1 MQISS
6 VGLFGRYKDPD
17 VSTTLD
23 ALRKHLENRDISV
36 YIGDTTADN
45 ISGTRIEDSG
55 LSVAE
60 TIDLAV
66 VVGGDGT
73 MLHVARSLA
82 SYALPMIGINLGR
95 LGFLTDLSADRM
107 HEGLDELLRGEFTVD
122 ERIMLQVQISNGRD
136 NLNESI
142 ALNDVTL
149 SKGNT
154 GRMIEFETHVN
165 SEPVGRTR
173 GDGVIISTPTGS
185 TAYALSAGGPILH
198 PLLPAIVFAPICPHT
213 LGHRPMV
220 LDDSSIIELEI
231 LDLAGADGNVFID
244 GLKQLAVSGNEIIR
258 ISRAETVTRMVRINS
273 HNYFTA
279 LRSKLGWG

>member
-45 ISGTRIEDSG
+45 ITGTRIEDSG
-55 LSVAE
+55 LPVGE

-73 MLHVARSLA
+73 MLHVARGLA

-107 HEGLDELLRGEFTVD
+107 YEDMDELLRGEFTVE
-122 ERIMLQVQISNGRD
+122 ERIMLQVQISNGRKT
-136 NLNESI
+136 LNETV

-149 SKGNT
+149 TKGNT
-154 GRMIEFETHVN
+154 GRMIEFDTHVN
-165 SEPVGRTR
+165 SEPLGRTR
-173 GDGVIISTPTGS
+173 GDGVIIATPTGS

-198 PLLPAIVFAPICPHT
+198 PLLPAIVFVPICPHT

-231 LDLAGADGNVFID
+231 LDLAGADGNIFID

-273 HNYFTA
+273 HNHFTA

>member
-55 LSVAE
+55 LPVAE

-107 HEGLDELLRGEFTVD
+107 HEGLDELLRGEFTVE
-122 ERIMLQVQISNGRD
+122 ERIMLQVQISNGTD

-154 GRMIEFETHVN
+154 GRMIEFDTHVN
-165 SEPVGRTR
+165 SAPLGRTR

-258 ISRAETVTRMVRINS
+258 ISRAETVTRMVRSNS
-273 HNYFTA
+273 HNHFTA

>member
-23 ALRKHLENRDISV
+23 ALRKHLENRQISV

-45 ISGTRIEDSG
+45 ITGTRIEDSG
-55 LSVAE
+55 LPVGE

-73 MLHVARSLA
+73 MLHVARGLA

-107 HEGLDELLRGEFTVD
+107 YEDIDELLRGEFRVE
-122 ERIMLQVQISNGRD
+122 ERIMLQVQILNGRTT
-136 NLNESI
+136 LNETV
-142 ALNDVTL
+142 ALNDVSLT
-149 SKGNT
+149 KGNT
-154 GRMIEFETHVN
+154 GRMIEFDTHVN
-165 SEPVGRTR
+165 SEPLGRTR
-173 GDGVIISTPTGS
+173 GDGVIIATPTGS

-220 LDDSSIIELEI
+220 LDDSSTVELEI
-231 LDLAGADGNVFID
+231 LDLAGAEGNVFID
-244 GLKQLAVSGNEIIR
+244 GLKQLAVSGNEVIR
-258 ISRAETVTRMVRINS
+258 ISRAKTVTRMVRINS
-273 HNYFTA
+273 HNHFTA

>member
-55 LSVAE
+55 LPVAE

-244 GLKQLAVSGNEIIR
+244 GLKQLSVSGNEIIR

-273 HNYFTA
+273 HNHFTA

>member
-17 VSTTLD
+17 VGTTLD

-107 HEGLDELLRGEFTVD
+107 YEGLDELLRGEFTVD
-122 ERIMLQVQISNGRD
+122 ERIMLQVQVSNGRD

-154 GRMIEFETHVN
+154 GRMIEFDTHVN

-185 TAYALSAGGPILH
+185 TAYALSAGGPMLH
-198 PLLPAIVFAPICPHT
+198 PLLPAIVFTPICPHT

-273 HNYFTA
+273 HNHFTA

>member
-45 ISGTRIEDSG
+45 ITGTRIEDSG
-55 LSVAE
+55 LPVGE

-95 LGFLTDLSADRM
+95 LGFLTDLSAARM
-107 HEGLDELLRGEFTVD
+107 YEDLDELLRGEFTVE
-122 ERIMLQVQISNGRD
+122 ERIMLQIQISNGRD
-136 NLNESI
+136 NLNESV

>member
-55 LSVAE
+55 LPVAE

-107 HEGLDELLRGEFTVD
+107 HEGLDELLRGEFTVE

-154 GRMIEFETHVN
+154 GRMIEFDTHVN
-165 SEPVGRTR
+165 SAPVGRTR

-273 HNYFTA
+273 HNHFTA

>member
-17 VSTTLD
+17 VSSALD
-23 ALRKHLENRDISV
+23 AVRKHLENRNISV

-45 ISGTRIEDSG
+45 ITGTRIEDSG
-55 LSVAE
+55 LPVGE

-82 SYALPMIGINLGR
+82 SFALPMIGINLGR

-107 HEGLDELLRGEFTVD
+107 HEGMDELLRGEFTVE
-122 ERIMLQVQISNGRD
+122 ERIMLQIQISNGRD
-136 NLNESI
+136 NLNESV

-154 GRMIEFETHVN
+154 GRMIEFDTHVN
-165 SEPVGRTR
+165 SEPLGRTR

-273 HNYFTA
+273 HNHFTA

>member
-17 VSTTLD
+17 VSSALD
-23 ALRKHLENRDISV
+23 AVRKHLENRNISV

-45 ISGTRIEDSG
+45 ITGTRIEDSG
-55 LSVAE
+55 LPVGE

-107 HEGLDELLRGEFTVD
+107 HEGIDELLRGEFTVE
-122 ERIMLQVQISNGRD
+122 ERIMLQIQISNGRD
-136 NLNESI
+136 NLNESV

-154 GRMIEFETHVN
+154 GRMIEFDTHVN
-165 SEPVGRTR
+165 SEPLGRTR

-273 HNYFTA
+273 HNHFTA

>member
-17 VSTTLD
+17 VSSALD
-23 ALRKHLENRDISV
+23 AVRKHLENRNISV

-45 ISGTRIEDSG
+45 ITGTRIEDSG
-55 LSVAE
+55 LPVGE

-107 HEGLDELLRGEFTVD
+107 HEGMDELLRGEFTVE
-122 ERIMLQVQISNGRD
+122 ERIMLQIQISNGRD
-136 NLNESI
+136 NLNESV

-154 GRMIEFETHVN
+154 GRMIEFDTHVN
-165 SEPVGRTR
+165 SEPLGRTR

-273 HNYFTA
+273 HNHFTA

>member
-220 LDDSSIIELEI
+220 LDDSSVIELEI

-273 HNYFTA
+273 HNHFTA

>member
-17 VSTTLD
+17 VSSALD
-23 ALRKHLENRDISV
+23 AVRKHLENRNISV

-45 ISGTRIEDSG
+45 ITGTRIEDSG
-55 LSVAE
+55 LPVGE

-107 HEGLDELLRGEFTVD
+107 HEGMDELLRGEFTVE

-136 NLNESI
+136 NLNESV

-154 GRMIEFETHVN
+154 GRMIEFDTHVN

-273 HNYFTA
+273 HNHFTT

>member
-55 LSVAE
+55 LPVAE

-107 HEGLDELLRGEFTVD
+107 HEGLDELLRGEFTVE
-122 ERIMLQVQISNGRD
+122 ERIMLQVQISNGTD

-273 HNYFTA
+273 HNHFTA

>member
-6 VGLFGRYKDPD
+6 VGLFGRYKDPH

-23 ALRKHLENRDISV
+23 ALRKHLENRDISI

-55 LSVAE
+55 LSVDE

-154 GRMIEFETHVN
+154 GRMIEFATHVN
-165 SEPVGRTR
+165 SDPVGRTR
-173 GDGVIISTPTGS
+173 GDGGIISTPTGS

-244 GLKQLAVSGNEIIR
+244 GVKQLAVSGNEIIR

-273 HNYFTA
+273 HNHFTA

>member
-6 VGLFGRYKDPD
+6 VGLFGRYKDPN

-107 HEGLDELLRGEFTVD
+107 YEGLDELLRGEFTVD

-273 HNYFTA
+273 HNHFTA

>member
-107 HEGLDELLRGEFTVD
+107 HEGLDELLRGEFTVE

-154 GRMIEFETHVN
+154 GRMIEFDTHVN

-244 GLKQLAVSGNEIIR
+244 GVKQLAVSGNEIIR

-273 HNYFTA
+273 HNHFTA

>member
-55 LSVAE
+55 LPVAE

-73 MLHVARSLA
+73 MLHVARSMA

-273 HNYFTA
+273 HNHFTA

>member
-6 VGLFGRYKDPD
+6 VGLFGRYKDPN

-55 LSVAE
+55 LPVAE

-107 HEGLDELLRGEFTVD
+107 HEGLDELLRGEFTVE

-273 HNYFTA
+273 HNHFTA

>member
-1 MQISS
+1 
-6 VGLFGRYKDPD
+6 
-17 VSTTLD
+17 
-23 ALRKHLENRDISV
+23 
-36 YIGDTTADN
+36 
-45 ISGTRIEDSG
+45 
-55 LSVAE
+55 
-60 TIDLAV
+60 
-66 VVGGDGT
+66 
-73 MLHVARSLA
+73 
-82 SYALPMIGINLGR
+82 
-95 LGFLTDLSADRM
+95 
-107 HEGLDELLRGEFTVD
+107 
-122 ERIMLQVQISNGRD
+122 
-136 NLNESI
+136 

-154 GRMIEFETHVN
+154 GRMIEFDTHVN
-165 SEPVGRTR
+165 SEPLGRTR

-231 LDLAGADGNVFID
+231 LDLAGADGNIFID
-244 GLKQLAVSGNEIIR
+244 GLKQLPVTGNEIIR

-273 HNYFTA
+273 HNHFTA

>member
-55 LSVAE
+55 LPVAE

-73 MLHVARSLA
+73 MLHVARGLA

-107 HEGLDELLRGEFTVD
+107 HEGLDELLRGEFTVE

-154 GRMIEFETHVN
+154 GRMIEFDTHVN
-165 SEPVGRTR
+165 SEPLGRTR

-220 LDDSSIIELEI
+220 LDDSSMIELEI

-244 GLKQLAVSGNEIIR
+244 GLKKLAVSGNEIIR

-273 HNYFTA
+273 HNHFTA

>member
-17 VSTTLD
+17 VSSALD
-23 ALRKHLENRDISV
+23 AVRKHLENRDISV

-45 ISGTRIEDSG
+45 ITGTRIEDSG
-55 LSVAE
+55 LPVGE

-107 HEGLDELLRGEFTVD
+107 HEGMDELLRGEFTVE

-136 NLNESI
+136 NLNESV

-273 HNYFTA
+273 HNHFTA

>member
-17 VSTTLD
+17 VSSALD
-23 ALRKHLENRDISV
+23 AVRKHLENRNISV

-45 ISGTRIEDSG
+45 ITGTRIEDSG
-55 LSVAE
+55 LPVGE

-107 HEGLDELLRGEFTVD
+107 HEGMDELLRGEFTVE
-122 ERIMLQVQISNGRD
+122 ERIMLQIQISNGRD
-136 NLNESI
+136 NLNESV

-154 GRMIEFETHVN
+154 GRMIEFDTHVN
-165 SEPVGRTR
+165 SEPLGRTR

-220 LDDSSIIELEI
+220 LDDSSTVELEI

-244 GLKQLAVSGNEIIR
+244 GLKQLAVSGNEVIR
-258 ISRAETVTRMVRINS
+258 ISRAKTVTRMVRINS
-273 HNYFTA
+273 HNHFTA

>member
-45 ISGTRIEDSG
+45 ISDTRIEDSG
-55 LSVAE
+55 LPVAE

-73 MLHVARSLA
+73 MLHVARGLA

-107 HEGLDELLRGEFTVD
+107 HEGLDELLRGEFTVE

-154 GRMIEFETHVN
+154 GRMIEFDTHVN

-273 HNYFTA
+273 HNHFTA

>member
-55 LSVAE
+55 LPVAE

-244 GLKQLAVSGNEIIR
+244 GLKQLAISGNEIIR

-273 HNYFTA
+273 HNHFTA

>member
-17 VSTTLD
+17 VGTTLD

-55 LSVAE
+55 LPVAE

>member
-107 HEGLDELLRGEFTVD
+107 HEGLDELLRGEFTVE
-122 ERIMLQVQISNGRD
+122 ERIMLQVQISNGSE
-136 NLNESI
+136 NLNDSI

-154 GRMIEFETHVN
+154 GRMIEFDTHVN
-165 SEPVGRTR
+165 SEPLGRTR

-273 HNYFTA
+273 HNHFTA

>member
-17 VSTTLD
+17 VGTTLD

-107 HEGLDELLRGEFTVD
+107 YEGLDELLRGEFTVD

-165 SEPVGRTR
+165 SEPVGHTR

-273 HNYFTA
+273 HNHFTA

>member
-55 LSVAE
+55 LPVAE

-107 HEGLDELLRGEFTVD
+107 HEGLDELLRGEFTVE

-154 GRMIEFETHVN
+154 CRMIEFDTHVN
-165 SEPVGRTR
+165 SAPVGRTR

-273 HNYFTA
+273 HNHFTA

>member
-17 VSTTLD
+17 VSSALD
-23 ALRKHLENRDISV
+23 AVRKHLENRDISV

-45 ISGTRIEDSG
+45 ITGTRIEDSG
-55 LSVAE
+55 LPVGE

-73 MLHVARSLA
+73 MLHVARGLA

-107 HEGLDELLRGEFTVD
+107 HEGMDELLRGEFTVE

-136 NLNESI
+136 NLNESV

-154 GRMIEFETHVN
+154 GRMIEFDTHVN

-244 GLKQLAVSGNEIIR
+244 GLKQLAVSSNEIIR

-273 HNYFTA
+273 HNHFTT

>member
-55 LSVAE
+55 LPVAE

-107 HEGLDELLRGEFTVD
+107 YEGLDELLRGEFTVE

-154 GRMIEFETHVN
+154 GRMIEFDTHVN
-165 SEPVGRTR
+165 SESVGRTR

-273 HNYFTA
+273 HNHFTA

>member
-17 VSTTLD
+17 VGTTLD

-258 ISRAETVTRMVRINS
+258 ISRAKTVTRMVRINS
-273 HNYFTA
+273 HNHFTA

>member
-17 VSTTLD
+17 VSSALD
-23 ALRKHLENRDISV
+23 AVRKHLENRDISV

-45 ISGTRIEDSG
+45 ITGTRIEDSG
-55 LSVAE
+55 LPVGE

-107 HEGLDELLRGEFTVD
+107 HEGMDELLRGEFTVE

-136 NLNESI
+136 NLNESV

-154 GRMIEFETHVN
+154 GRMIEFDTHVN
-165 SEPVGRTR
+165 SEPLGRTR
-173 GDGVIISTPTGS
+173 GDGVIIATPTGS

-273 HNYFTA
+273 HNHFTT

>member
-55 LSVAE
+55 LPVAE

-273 HNYFTA
+273 HNHFTT

>member
-17 VSTTLD
+17 VSSALD
-23 ALRKHLENRDISV
+23 AVRKHLENRDISV

-45 ISGTRIEDSG
+45 ITGTRIEDSG

-107 HEGLDELLRGEFTVD
+107 HEGMDELLRGEFTVE

-136 NLNESI
+136 NLNESV

-154 GRMIEFETHVN
+154 GRMIEFDTHVN

-273 HNYFTA
+273 HNHFTT

>member
-17 VSTTLD
+17 VSSALD
-23 ALRKHLENRDISV
+23 AVRKHLENRDISV

-45 ISGTRIEDSG
+45 ITGTRIEDSG
-55 LSVAE
+55 LPVGE

-95 LGFLTDLSADRM
+95 LGFLTDLSADRL
-107 HEGLDELLRGEFTVD
+107 HEGMDELLRGEFTVE

-136 NLNESI
+136 SLNESV

-154 GRMIEFETHVN
+154 GRMIEFDTHVN
-165 SEPVGRTR
+165 SEPLGRTR

-273 HNYFTA
+273 HNHFTT

>member
-17 VSTTLD
+17 VSSALD
-23 ALRKHLENRDISV
+23 AVRKHLENRDISV

-55 LSVAE
+55 LPVAE

-73 MLHVARSLA
+73 MLHVARGLA

-107 HEGLDELLRGEFTVD
+107 HEGLDELLRGEFTVE

-136 NLNESI
+136 NLNESV

-154 GRMIEFETHVN
+154 GRMIEFDTHVN

-273 HNYFTA
+273 HNHFTA

>member
-136 NLNESI
+136 NLNESV

-273 HNYFTA
+273 HNHFTA

>member
-17 VSTTLD
+17 VSSALD
-23 ALRKHLENRDISV
+23 AVRKHLENRNISV

-45 ISGTRIEDSG
+45 ITGTRIEDSG
-55 LSVAE
+55 LPVGE

-107 HEGLDELLRGEFTVD
+107 HEGMDELLRGEFTVE
-122 ERIMLQVQISNGRD
+122 ERIMLQIQISNGRD
-136 NLNESI
+136 NLNESV

-149 SKGNT
+149 TKGNT
-154 GRMIEFETHVN
+154 GRMIEFDTHVN
-165 SEPVGRTR
+165 SEPLGRTR
-173 GDGVIISTPTGS
+173 GDGVIIATPTGS

-220 LDDSSIIELEI
+220 LDDSSTVELEI

-244 GLKQLAVSGNEIIR
+244 GLKQLAVSGNEVIR
-258 ISRAETVTRMVRINS
+258 ISRAKTVTRMVRINS
-273 HNYFTA
+273 HNHFTA